1 MLQMCTQV
9 LDEQYRC
16 PWFPGGKPAPASE
29 LPRPLMYDW
38 IPIYSTKVGNYLKV
52 PIGVCLTEY
61 VCVAGDLMWV

>member
-16 PWFPGGKPAPASE
+16 PWFPGGKPASASE

-52 PIGVCLTEY
+52 PIGV
-61 VCVAGDLMWV
+61 